1 MAQFTR
7 SDLNDLLTAD
17 DGPRVSIYLPTE
29 ITGRETRQNAIRFK
43 NAMKEV
49 AAKIDERDDTGPLKT
64 QLQNAERLI
73 DDAHFWLNQSDG
85 LALFIDGDGIRAFRL
100 PHRFEQRVV
109 VADRYFVTPLLPVLH
124 GDATFYIVAVSEN
137 HARLLLASRDS
148 VAEVPDAELPES
160 LQAVAEKIDTKSFFL
175 HSFNVRMRNQNSAVP
190 HGHESADKLPDLRRY
205 LIDINEAVVDAIAD
219 PATPLVFAGVE
230 RLFALYREVNTHD
243 GLQAEC
249 VAGNPDDAKADEL
262 RAAAWKIVDPL
273 LETRRQEAV
282 DRFGAVRHTDRGGD
296 DIAAIRTAIR
306 DGRVELLL
314 LANHSANDATATS
327 PDELET
333 LALETMGQG
342 GDVYL
347 VPADQLPTSGVAA
360 VYRYAITDE
369 LANQSTARS

>member
-43 NAMKEV
+43 NAMKEA
-49 AAKIDERDDTGPLKT
+49 AAKIDGHADAGQLKT
-64 QLQNAERLI
+64 QLRNAERLI

-85 LALFIDGDGIRAFRL
+85 LAMFIDAEGIRAFRL

-109 VADRYFVTPLLPVLH
+109 VGERYFITPLLPVLH

-205 LIDINEAVVDAIAD
+205 LIDINEAVADAIAD
-219 PATPLVFAGVE
+219 PGTPLVFAGVE
-230 RLFALYREVNTHD
+230 RLFALYRDVNTHD

-249 VAGNPDDAKADEL
+249 VAGNADDSNADQL
-262 RAAAWKIVDPL
+262 RAAAWKIVEPL
-273 LETRRQEAV
+273 LQSRRQEAV
-282 DRFGAVRHTDRGGD
+282 DRYGAVRNTDRSGEGLE
-296 DIAAIRTAIR
+296 AIRTAIR

-314 LANHSANDATATS
+314 LANDFANDAAATS
-327 PDELET
+327 PDELEN
-333 LALETMGQG
+333 LAMEAMGQG
-342 GDVYL
+342 GEVYL
-347 VPADQLPTSGVAA
+347 VPADQLPASGVAA
-360 VYRYAITDE
+360 VYRYAVADE